1 MINFAFLKKAIP
13 IASLAVDLVQ
23 KAWGVINGIF
33 HDISQVTDQTKPEDI
48 AEVGENLS
56 ELRMQMLAGIAPV
69 LAKVQAEIDGYIDE
83 VHVWLETKGGVLCE
97 KPAVLRPSY
106 RALDNAKREATL
118 FWEDRMSR
126 KISFDD
132 ADCNRILR
140 MPRGA
145 RRDAAMVAFVQGALV
160 ETAEAYGEAF
170 KASMDQFADDLL
182 ADIDEVKAA
191 LDEQV
196 ADMKKV
202 YEAQQQENPEELA
215 AALLAAQK
223 QEVRYEALLGF
234 IEKE

>member
-1 MINFAFLKKAIP
+1 M
-13 IASLAVDLVQ
+13 
-23 KAWGVINGIF
+23 
-33 HDISQVTDQTKPEDI
+33 T
-48 AEVGENLS
+48 VGTFTVS
-56 ELRMQMLAGIAPV
+56 
-69 LAKVQAEIDGYIDE
+69 
-83 VHVWLETKGGVLCE
+83 HT
-97 KPAVLRPSY
+97 
-106 RALDNAKREATL
+106 
-118 FWEDRMSR
+118 
-126 KISFDD
+126 
-132 ADCNRILR
+132 
-140 MPRGA
+140 
-145 RRDAAMVAFVQGALV
+145 DAAMVAFVQGALA
-160 ETAEAYGEAF
+160 ENAEAYGEAF